1 MCEDINFEFG
11 SLILLYLED
20 YLEIR
25 KFSKILKF
33 WKFWFLGKIVYI
45 HICKFNKSIE
55 ICFI

>member
-1 MCEDINFEFG
+1 MCEDITFEFG

-33 WKFWFLGKIVYI
+33 WKFWFLGKNAYI
-45 HICKFNKSIE
+45 HICKFSKSIE
-55 ICFI
+55 IRFI